1 MRSIGEILKEERQR
15 LGMNQEDF
23 AAVAGLKRRAQTL
36 YEQDE
41 RAPDALYLRALAGIG
56 VDVHYILTGEKLQSA
71 VTSDERELLDGYRS
85 MDVRGKAGVLGMIGG
100 MRSPM
105 PPASQAG
112 NAPHVETHGKI
123 GQNFVGN
130 IIGPQTFNVAG
141 NGRKKEK

>member
-23 AAVAGLKRRAQTL
+23 AAVGGLKRRAQTL

-56 VDVHYILTGEKLQSA
+56 VDVHYILTGERLQSA

-100 MRSPM
+100 MRSPT
-105 PPASQAG
+105 PPVSQAG
-112 NAPHVETHGKI
+112 NAPHVEAHGKI

-141 NGRKKEK
+141 GGRKKEK

>member
-23 AAVAGLKRRAQTL
+23 AAVGGLKRRAQTL

-56 VDVHYILTGEKLQSA
+56 VDVHYILTGERLQSA

-100 MRSPM
+100 MRSPT

-112 NAPHVETHGKI
+112 NTPHVETHGKI

-141 NGRKKEK
+141 GGRKKEK

>member
-23 AAVAGLKRRAQTL
+23 AAVGGLKRRAQTL

-56 VDVHYILTGEKLQSA
+56 VDVHYILTGERLQSA

-85 MDVRGKAGVLGMIGG
+85 MDVRGRAGVLGMIGG
-100 MRSPM
+100 MRSPT

-141 NGRKKEK
+141 SGRKKEK

>member
-56 VDVHYILTGEKLQSA
+56 VDVHYILTGERLQSA

-100 MRSPM
+100 MRSPT

-141 NGRKKEK
+141 SGRKKEK

>member
-23 AAVAGLKRRAQTL
+23 AAVGGLKRRAQTL

-56 VDVHYILTGEKLQSA
+56 VDVHYILTGERLQSA
-71 VTSDERELLDGYRS
+71 VTYDERELLDGYRS

-100 MRSPM
+100 MRSPT

-112 NAPHVETHGKI
+112 NTPHVETHGKI

-141 NGRKKEK
+141 SGRKKEK

>member
-23 AAVAGLKRRAQTL
+23 AAVGGLKRRAQTL

-56 VDVHYILTGEKLQSA
+56 VDVHYILTGERLQSA

-100 MRSPM
+100 MRSPT

-130 IIGPQTFNVAG
+130 IIGPQTFNVG
-141 NGRKKEK
+141 GSGRKKEK

>member
-23 AAVAGLKRRAQTL
+23 AAVGGLKRRAQTL

-41 RAPDALYLRALAGIG
+41 RAPDALYLRALSGIG
-56 VDVHYILTGEKLQSA
+56 VDVHYILTGERLQSA
-71 VTSDERELLDGYRS
+71 VTADERELLDGYRS

-100 MRSPM
+100 MRSPT
-105 PPASQAG
+105 PPASQTG
-112 NAPHVETHGKI
+112 NTPHVETHGKI

-141 NGRKKEK
+141 SGRKKEK

>member
-56 VDVHYILTGEKLQSA
+56 VDVHYILTGERLQSA

-100 MRSPM
+100 MRSPT
-105 PPASQAG
+105 PSASQAG
-112 NAPHVETHGKI
+112 NAPHVEPHGKI

-130 IIGPQTFNVAG
+130 IIGPQTFNVTG
-141 NGRKKEK
+141 SGRKKEK

>member
-23 AAVAGLKRRAQTL
+23 AAVGGLKRRAQTL

-56 VDVHYILTGEKLQSA
+56 VDVHYILTGERLQSA

-100 MRSPM
+100 MRSPT

-141 NGRKKEK
+141 SGRKKEK